1 MAIDINLDCGELGC
15 SGRQNTRNGD
25 VSVVDALVLS
35 IRNRHC
41 VDMAYIAEMA
51 GLVEDE
57 AADSLDGSVFL
68 DPDTG
73 EWQTSGVYL
82 SGDLGHKLEAARG
95 ACGRDAFFE
104 RNVTAL
110 EKAMPPKIP
119 ASEIYC
125 ALGSPWVPEDVILDF
140 IHHLMPASTRIGLE
154 IVHDPRTGSWNV
166 KGKWP
171 MRLWPGSV
179 EVWGT
184 KRAPALDILEGALN
198 GRDVRIYDDV
208 EDPNNRSGFRKVL
221 NNADTMEALE
231 KQQRMGR
238 EFAAWIWSDAARAS
252 RLEDIFN
259 RHYGRLAVQR
269 FDGSCLEFPGMSPN
283 VKLRPYQRDAVMR
296 MLLRKNVLLAHDV
309 GAGKTY
315 TCIAAGMEMK
325 RIDPSER
332 VLYVVPNNVVAQWAD
347 LFSQMYPLADVLV
360 VHPKSF
366 GKARR
371 QDVLADIRDGGHD
384 AVIMAQ
390 SSFDLVPVS
399 ARLKR
404 EELDARIV
412 ELDEALADPARA
424 TSAVKAE
431 RSALVKRR
439 DKMAGE
445 PDGYDGI
452 CFDELGVT
460 RLFVDEAH
468 NYKNLAIGGH
478 ADVQGFGGKGSKKCE
493 HMLSAVRCTM
503 RAGGSVVFATG
514 TVLVNSIAD
523 CYTFQRYLQPATLA
537 NLDLADFDAWCGMFA
552 QKRTSWEI
560 DVDTSSYR
568 FTTRFSG
575 FGNLDVL
582 SSLLGCVA
590 DFHHIEP
597 GGDLPE
603 CEGREDVVVAR
614 TGELAEYLQD
624 LSSRADRVRRG
635 RVRSKDDNL
644 LAICTD
650 GRKAALDVRLVDDS
664 AEPGPHCKVSACAAN
679 VARIWRETAG
689 ERLTQLVF
697 CDMSTP
703 REGFNVYDGLKQAL
717 VALGIPGGEVA
728 FVHDAHTEF
737 AQSRLFA
744 DVRKG
749 KVRVLIGSTPKL
761 GLGVN
766 VQDRLVAAHH
776 LDVPWKPADMTQRE
790 GRILR
795 FGNMNRKVEIYRYVT
810 EGSFDAY
817 SWQIVERKQ
826 RAIDE
831 LLAGTFEGGWLESD
845 VGKTALSYG
854 EVKALAVGNPMLR
867 ERVEAANELER
878 ARILQRRG
886 ASARARLADKVS
898 DIVGAVERVETELA
912 ACSADADF
920 AATAPASSLTLD
932 EKTYLGAGI
941 LEAAKL
947 FADLGSGCKLRPSYR
962 GFDLYVPD
970 NADPEH
976 PSLLLVREGRWPVD
990 LGEGKARGV
999 FTRLENA
1006 VRGLSKRRE
1015 ELEARLE
1022 ILYGNWEQAEREL
1035 AEAGGGIAAEIER
1048 LKARLSEIDLK
1059 LEEEALAKEA
1069 DEDEQ

>member
-1 MAIDINLDCGELGC
+1 
-15 SGRQNTRNGD
+15 
-25 VSVVDALVLS
+25 
-35 IRNRHC
+35 
-41 VDMAYIAEMA
+41 
-51 GLVEDE
+51 
-57 AADSLDGSVFL
+57 
-68 DPDTG
+68 
-73 EWQTSGVYL
+73 
-82 SGDLGHKLEAARG
+82 
-95 ACGRDAFFE
+95 
-104 RNVTAL
+104 
-110 EKAMPPKIP
+110 
-119 ASEIYC
+119 
-125 ALGSPWVPEDVILDF
+125 SPWVPEDVILDF
-140 IHHLMPASTRIGLE
+140 IHHLMPASSRMGLE
-154 IVHDPRTGSWNV
+154 IVHDPRTGTWNV
-166 KGKWP
+166 KGKGP
-171 MRLWPGSV
+171 MKLWPGSV

-198 GRDVRIYDDV
+198 GRDVRIYDEV

-231 KQQRMGR
+231 KQRRMGQ
-238 EFAAWIWSDAARAS
+238 EFAAWLWADTARAAR
-252 RLEDIFN
+252 LEEVFN
-259 RHYGRLAVQR
+259 RHYGAIVVQR
-269 FDGSCLEFPGMSPN
+269 FDGSCLEFPGMSPD
-283 VKLRPYQRDAVMR
+283 VVLRPYQRDAVMR
-296 MLLRKNVLLAHDV
+296 MLLKKNVPLAHDV

-325 RIDPSER
+325 RLDPSER

-347 LFSQMYPLADVLV
+347 LFSRMYPLADVAV
-360 VHPKSF
+360 VHPKNF

-371 QDVLADIRDGGHD
+371 QDVLADIRDGGYD

-390 SSFDLVPVS
+390 SSFDLVPIS
-399 ARLKR
+399 ARRKR
-404 EELDARIV
+404 DELDVRIG
-412 ELDEALADPARA
+412 ELDDALSDPARA
-424 TSAVKAE
+424 TSAVRAE
-431 RSALVKRR
+431 RTSLVRR
-439 DKMAGE
+439 RAKMAGE

-452 CFDELGVT
+452 CFDDLGVT

-493 HMLSAVRCTM
+493 HMLSAVRCTT
-503 RAGGSVVFATG
+503 RAGGGVVFATG

-552 QKRTSWEI
+552 QKRTAWEI
-560 DVDTSSYR
+560 DVDTSTYR

-590 DFHHIEP
+590 DFHHMEP

-603 CEGREDVVVAR
+603 CNGREDVLVAQAD
-614 TGELAEYLQD
+614 EQAAYLKD
-624 LSSRADRVRRG
+624 LSARADRVRRG

-650 GRKAALDVRLVDDS
+650 GRKAALDIRLVDDS
-664 AEPGPHCKVSACAAN
+664 AGPGPRCKAHACAAN

-689 ERLTQLVF
+689 ERMTQLVF

-703 REGFNVYDGLKQAL
+703 REGFNVYGALKREL
-717 VALGIPGGEVA
+717 VAMGVSEGEIS
-728 FVHDAHTEF
+728 FVHDASTKF

-744 DVRKG
+744 AVRAG
-749 KVRVLIGSTPKL
+749 KVRVLVGSTSKL

-795 FGNMNRKVEIYRYVT
+795 FGNMNKKVWIYRYVT

-817 SWQIVERKQ
+817 SWQILERKQ
-826 RAIDE
+826 CAIDE

-854 EVKALAVGNPMLR
+854 EIKALAVGNPMLR
-867 ERVEAANELER
+867 ERVEVANELER

-886 ASARARLADKVS
+886 ASARARLVDKVS
-898 DIVGAVERVETELA
+898 GIVTAVERVEAELA

-920 AATAPASSLTLD
+920 AATAPESSLTLD
-932 EKTYLGAGI
+932 ERTYLGAGI
-941 LEAAKL
+941 LKAAKL

-976 PSLLLVREGRWPVD
+976 PSVLLVREGRWPID
-990 LGEGKARGV
+990 LGGGKARGV

-1022 ILYGNWEQAEREL
+1022 ILRGNWEQAEREL

-1048 LKARLSEIDLK
+1048 LSARLSEIDMQ
-1059 LEEEALAKEA
+1059 LEEDALNKEG
-1069 DEDEQ
+1069 DEGEQ